1 MESTSRFY
9 ETTKMKHIVY
19 GFLLAAA
26 FSWPWIFIDD
36 GDLVGALCLGMLPV
50 IVIGA
55 FIAFKETK
63 SRPAAYRWAIAVA
76 LTTVFL
82 LVWMNGAVGIIGNE
96 ANPANLMYFGVLAV
110 GIIGALISRFQ
121 PYWMARTFFMMAL
134 AQALVPVIALI
145 IWPPQVI
152 SWGEAGVFGVFLL
165 SVFFAML
172 FIVSAFLFRRAAQEE
187 DEPDAK

>member
-152 SWGEAGVFGVFLL
+152 SWGEAGVFGVFVL

-172 FIVSAFLFRRAAQEE
+172 FIVSAFLFRRAAQGE